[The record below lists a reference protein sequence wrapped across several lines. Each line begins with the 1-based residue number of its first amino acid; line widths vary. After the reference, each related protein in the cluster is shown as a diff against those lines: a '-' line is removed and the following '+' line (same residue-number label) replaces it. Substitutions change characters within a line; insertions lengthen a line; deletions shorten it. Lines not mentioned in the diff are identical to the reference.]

1 MVKKNNTTFSTPNT
15 ALAAYLISEG
25 FELLK
30 TNTTNPQEI
39 VFIFDNTLSSLAEA
53 VRSYNMGIAE
63 GNIPTFYINYKK
75 LVAVAQRERKLYG
88 KEKS

>member
-25 FELLK
+25 FELLDK
-30 TNTTNPQEI
+30 NTTNPQEI
-39 VFIFDNTLSSLAEA
+39 IFIFDNTSVQLSET
-53 VRSYNMGIAE
+53 VRAFNMGIAE
-63 GNIPTFYINYKK
+63 ANIPTFYINYKK
-75 LVAVAQRERKLYG
+75 LVAVTQRERRLYG